1 VDYKESERLPGEL
14 SCALEVLADEAA
26 IVHLNNK
33 SPAATAMLAH
43 VKDILDIM
51 LSWFNK
57 GERTG
62 TLLIKISELNAHFLA
77 FEPLTQ
83 ANVIARLKQEQS
95 NIRRLV
101 TRIHTI
107 RETSFNPSAY
117 AIAETMS
124 AILSVGL
131 IFTRIEPY
139 YESLFFISFVSFV
152 LIYMVL
158 LIKDLDNP
166 FGYYERGALTEN
178 VSLKPLLDLRSRLS
192 AVPPEAHE
200 GPKREV
206 APHLGERVA
215 AGRKGKRRR

>member
-1 VDYKESERLPGEL
+1 MVETKKAIHKHIVEPILTPGLLALTIATGGSCLGQRYKP
-14 SCALEVLADEAA
+14 
-26 IVHLNNK
+26 
-33 SPAATAMLAH
+33 
-43 VKDILDIM
+43 
-51 LSWFNK
+51 
-57 GERTG
+57 
-62 TLLIKISELNAHFLA
+62 
-77 FEPLTQ
+77 
-83 ANVIARLKQEQS
+83 
-95 NIRRLV
+95 
-101 TRIHTI
+101 
-107 RETSFNPSAY
+107 
-117 AIAETMS
+117 
-124 AILSVGL
+124 L